1 MVEVLTREKIQ
12 KDLDD
17 LRIGDVYRN
26 LSDQEFADKTY
37 EKDINQLYD
46 LDEDQFYKSLNVTP
60 FQGYS
65 EEQDPLLEM
74 EEEIPV
80 EPYSVDADPLGEM
93 EEKKVSVIDK
103 VAETVGSYFEQAQRG
118 RQLADE
124 GVGRIAG
131 KAATE
136 IATFPIE
143 ATKTVAALTSDEL
156 FNKLQKS
163 ELNKSYENFKKNLNP
178 NITEN
183 EKIAGELLTYVIGG
197 LGVTKVIKDL
207 VEKVGKK
214 RADKIAKIVR
224 EKLTKRNDVG
234 DFVDDFKKSKAK
246 QFRGKSAKKKKEMA
260 VATYLAKQND

>member
-80 EPYSVDADPLGEM
+80 EPYSVDADPLG
-93 EEKKVSVIDK
+93 
-103 VAETVGSYFEQAQRG
+103 GS
-118 RQLADE
+118 
-124 GVGRIAG
+124 
-131 KAATE
+131 
-136 IATFPIE
+136 
-143 ATKTVAALTSDEL
+143 
-156 FNKLQKS
+156 
-163 ELNKSYENFKKNLNP
+163 
-178 NITEN
+178 
-183 EKIAGELLTYVIGG
+183 
-197 LGVTKVIKDL
+197 
-207 VEKVGKK
+207 
-214 RADKIAKIVR
+214 
-224 EKLTKRNDVG
+224 
-234 DFVDDFKKSKAK
+234 
-246 QFRGKSAKKKKEMA
+246 
-260 VATYLAKQND
+260 